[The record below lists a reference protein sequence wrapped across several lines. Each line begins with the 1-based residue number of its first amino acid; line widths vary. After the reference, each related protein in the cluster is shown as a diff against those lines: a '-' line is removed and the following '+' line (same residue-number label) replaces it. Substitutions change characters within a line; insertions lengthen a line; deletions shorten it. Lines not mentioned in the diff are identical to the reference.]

1 MEILAVNLNWPVIII
16 VGIVVLALLIFIN
29 RRNVKDEKDMEE
41 TMNQVDW
48 KPPLDHENTDSRI

>member
-41 TMNQVDW
+41 TMNQVDR